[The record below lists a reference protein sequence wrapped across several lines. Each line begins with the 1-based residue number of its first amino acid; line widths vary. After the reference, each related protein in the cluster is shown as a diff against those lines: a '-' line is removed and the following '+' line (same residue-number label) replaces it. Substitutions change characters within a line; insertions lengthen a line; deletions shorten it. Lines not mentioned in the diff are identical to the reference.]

1 MKKFLTLLLTCAV
14 ATAAHALT
22 FSSETFNYETVSSD
36 EVKIT
41 GLTTKGKTLT
51 SIMIYAGTTYD
62 GTYYHITEIADGA
75 FKNNDAFTT
84 CNMTPAAYLTRIGDE
99 AFMNTR
105 VSTVATPAKVIGTR
119 AFYGSRL
126 SSIDLQDGVQEI
138 GSYAF
143 SSCSNLTSLSIPST
157 VTSIAQT
164 SFVDNCINL
173 TEIVVD
179 TKNTKYASYLGMLYS
194 KSFSTLYCC
203 PAAYDGINLYQSSFK
218 PNVAGIGQNA
228 FKGNRTIKSIHL
240 PYGVLTVGNEAFA
253 GAVVEG
259 VWMPSTMLSF
269 GKDVFSNC
277 GSLKDVG
284 INASTLPYFND
295 YMMRNAPAQATL
307 HVPYSAINS
316 YKGTGKFSGWT
327 ITNGSYDI
335 GTDINSNSNIRK
347 PHSGYTV
354 VSTKAET
361 IDGVQYQGRVRYD
374 SWYPKW
380 GSTELKIAASVTFN
394 NKKYIVTSV
403 GQYVV
408 DNYSGNGGSG
418 KYKVTL
424 GANVDTI
431 STYAFY
437 GEKQM
442 NALTLSPNVTYVGN
456 YAFANTALAS
466 DLYFSYGLKYVGAY
480 AFSGTPIKNILI
492 PSSCRSLHYYFV
504 AGTQSLENLY
514 INYGYP
520 SSYQWGF
527 NNVNSSAKL
536 HVPAESIANYNSNT
550 ACRGVFASI
559 TRGAYDFSYRDGK
572 DDTQYHMTVLSSTPI
587 TVDGVNYAGKAKYV
601 YAPKTRNGLIT
612 AFQCSDFETDE
623 TNGANKK
630 YLITEIGDMLC
641 FNVSKI
647 NKVTLP
653 NYLVKINDDAFYGT
667 SITEIELPE
676 MVESIGMSAFW
687 TDALTSITSHNI
699 IPPTTSDLAF
709 ATNTYEHATLY
720 VPAISVDKYKT
731 DSTWKKFFN
740 IKPIGGVITVT
751 GDVDGNGIVDIS
763 DANILLNI
771 VLGKDTASKYD
782 GRADV
787 DGNGIVDITDVN
799 ATLNIVLGK

>member
-1 MKKFLTLLLTCAV
+1 MKRIYSILIMAAV
-14 ATAAHALT
+14 ATALT
-22 FSSETFNYETVSSD
+22 FSSETFNYEAVSSN

-143 SSCSNLTSLSIPST
+143 SECSNLKTLTIPST
-157 VTSIAQT
+157 VTTIAT
-164 SFVDNCINL
+164 STFVDKCIGL
-173 TEIVVD
+173 TEIIVD
-179 TKNTKYASYLGMLYS
+179 TKNTKYASYLGMLYN

-203 PAAYDGINLYQSSFK
+203 PASYDGINLYQTSFK
-218 PNVAGIGQNA
+218 PSVTGLGNGA
-228 FKGNRTIKSIHL
+228 FKDNRTIKSIHL
-240 PYGVLTVGNEAFA
+240 PYGVVTVGNEAFA
-253 GAVVEG
+253 GSVVEG

-269 GKDVFSNC
+269 GRDVFSNC

-284 INASTLPYFND
+284 INASTLPYLHDN
-295 YMMRNAPAQATL
+295 MMRNAPAKATL
-307 HVPYSAINS
+307 HVPYSAINK

-327 ITNGSYDI
+327 VTNGSYDI

-442 NALTLSPNVTYVGN
+442 NALTLGPNVTYVGD

-480 AFSGTPIKNILI
+480 AFSGTPIKIVFI
-492 PSSCRSLHYYFV
+492 PSSCRSLHYYFI
-504 AGTQSLENLY
+504 AGTQSLEKLY

-520 SSYQWGF
+520 KNYQWGF
-527 NNVNSSAKL
+527 HNVNSKAEL
-536 HVPAESIANYNSNT
+536 HVARDNVSDYMDNSVCKST
-550 ACRGVFASI
+550 FASI
-559 TRGAYDFSYRDGK
+559 WGDAYDFSYRDGK
-572 DDTQYHMTVLSSTPI
+572 DNTSYHMTVLTSYPV
-587 TVDGVNYAGKAKYV
+587 TVDGVTYAGKAKYV
-601 YAPKTRNGLIT
+601 FSQRMNVSQLAT
-612 AFQCSDFETDE
+612 FEGADSE
-623 TNGANKK
+623 EDVTNGSSKK
-630 YLITEIGDMLC
+630 YLMTEMGNGLCARQKNVKNVTFPKYLEKIGSSFGSTSLTEIDLP
-641 FNVSKI
+641 KT
-647 NKVTLP
+647 VTWIAP
-653 NYLVKINDDAFYGT
+653 GAFYLT
-667 SITEIELPE
+667 P
-676 MVESIGMSAFW
+676 
-687 TDALTSITSHNI
+687 LTSIISNNTV
-699 IPPTTSDLAF
+699 PPTIDEGTFDD
-709 ATNTYEHATLY
+709 NTFQNATLQ
-720 VPAISVDKYKT
+720 VPAESVSKYKAAAY
-731 DSTWKKFFN
+731 WKNFFK
-740 IKPIGGVITVT
+740 IVPIGGPVSIK
-751 GDVDGNGIVDIS
+751 GDVDGNGTVNVT
-763 DANILLNI
+763 DANILINI
-771 VLGKDTASKYD
+771 ILGKDDASKYG

-787 DGNGIVDITDVN
+787 DGNGTVNVTDAN
-799 ATLNIVLGK
+799 LLINIILGK